1 MGMSKG
7 ITLLVLGRSV
17 EPAPDGAGGP
27 GPKRMPAT
35 VRETGERG
43 FDGGMTSIDT
53 NAALVIIDV
62 QQGFDESEWG
72 STTNLGCEANI
83 DALATAW
90 ISTGRPIVVVRHDSK
105 AAGSSLHPGKPG
117 NALKPS
123 IAALPASLL
132 VTKNV
137 NSAFIGDPDLHQW
150 LGRQGIHQLV
160 ICGIQTN
167 MCVET
172 TARMG
177 GNLGYDVIVPLD
189 ATRTFG
195 LVELGPRNGAPLSA
209 TADEVMRMTALNL
222 AAGGFATVTSTAELL
237 PLV

>member
-1 MGMSKG
+1 
-7 ITLLVLGRSV
+7 
-17 EPAPDGAGGP
+17 
-27 GPKRMPAT
+27 
-35 VRETGERG
+35 
-43 FDGGMTSIDT
+43 MTSIDT
-53 NAALVIIDV
+53 NSALVIIDV

-72 STTNLGCEANI
+72 ATNNLGCEDNV
-83 DALATAW
+83 DALAAAW
-90 ISTGRPIVVVRHDSK
+90 VATGRPIVVVRHNSTK
-105 AAGSSLHPGKPG
+105 AGSSLHPEQPG

-123 IAALPASLL
+123 VAALPASLL

-137 NSAFIGDPDLHQW
+137 NSAFIGDPDLHLW
-150 LGRQGIHQLV
+150 LGGEGIRQIV

-195 LVELGPRNGAPLSA
+195 LASGNGDGRSA
-209 TADEVMRMTALNL
+209 GADEVMRMTALNL
-222 AAGGFATVTSTAELL
+222 AGGGFATVTSTAELL
-237 PLV
+237 RLV

>member
-1 MGMSKG
+1 
-7 ITLLVLGRSV
+7 
-17 EPAPDGAGGP
+17 
-27 GPKRMPAT
+27 
-35 VRETGERG
+35 
-43 FDGGMTSIDT
+43 MTSIDT

-72 STTNLGCEANI
+72 TTGNLDCEKNV
-83 DALATAW
+83 DALAAAW
-90 ISTGRPIVVVRHDSK
+90 VATGRPIVVVRHDSTK
-105 AAGSSLHPGKPG
+105 AGSSLHPGQPG

-123 IAALPASLL
+123 VAALPASLL
-132 VTKNV
+132 VAKNV
-137 NSAFIGDPDLHQW
+137 NSAFIGEPDLHLW
-150 LGRQGIHQLV
+150 LGGERIHQLV

-167 MCVET
+167 LCVET

-195 LVELGPRNGAPLSA
+195 LASLSGTGPSA

-222 AAGGFATVTSTAELL
+222 EAGGFATVTSTAELL

>member
-1 MGMSKG
+1 
-7 ITLLVLGRSV
+7 
-17 EPAPDGAGGP
+17 
-27 GPKRMPAT
+27 
-35 VRETGERG
+35 
-43 FDGGMTSIDT
+43 MTSIDK

-83 DALATAW
+83 DSLTEAW
-90 ISTGRPIVVVRHDSK
+90 VSTGRPIVVVRHDSK
-105 AAGSSLHPGKPG
+105 SAASSLHPGQPG

-123 IAALPASLL
+123 IAALQASVL

-189 ATRTFG
+189 ATRTFD
-195 LVELGPRNGAPLSA
+195 LVELTPRNGAPLAA
-209 TADEVMRMTALNL
+209 TAEEVMRMTALNL

-237 PLV
+237 PLI

>member
-1 MGMSKG
+1 
-7 ITLLVLGRSV
+7 
-17 EPAPDGAGGP
+17 
-27 GPKRMPAT
+27 
-35 VRETGERG
+35 
-43 FDGGMTSIDT
+43 MTSIDT

-62 QQGFDESEWG
+62 QQGFDKSDWG
-72 STTNLGCEANI
+72 STSNPECENNI
-83 DALATAW
+83 DALAAAW
-90 ISTGRPIVVVRHDSK
+90 VTTGRPIIVVRHDSTR
-105 AAGSSLHPGKPG
+105 AGTPLHPGQPG

-123 IAALPASLL
+123 VAALPASLL

-137 NSAFIGDPDLHQW
+137 NSAFIGDPDLHFW
-150 LGRQGIHQLV
+150 LSREGIRQVV

-195 LVELGPRNGAPLSA
+195 LAALNGTGPSA
-209 TADEVMRMTALNL
+209 SADEVMRMTALNL
-222 AAGGFATVTSTAELL
+222 AAGGFATVTTTAELL